1 LLETKFIV
9 LFTECV
15 GVFFIFAVLYNSKVT
30 FKHDKFYMMNTIKPR
45 ALDRIDFAILDTLQK
60 DGRISNNDLAKKI
73 NLSASPC
80 LERVRRLEK
89 EGYIER
95 YRAVLNSIKLNYGM
109 SAFIQVT
116 LDRTTSDVF
125 ENFKVEVVKIKEV
138 VECHMIAGGF
148 DYLLK
153 LRFANMD
160 AYREVLGMVIELPAV
175 SQTHT
180 YVVTENVKADRGV
193 PIF

>member
-1 LLETKFIV
+1 M
-9 LFTECV
+9 
-15 GVFFIFAVLYNSKVT
+15 NS
-30 FKHDKFYMMNTIKPR
+30 IKIR
-45 ALDRIDFAILDTLQK
+45 ALDRIDLTILDTLQK

-80 LERVRRLEK
+80 LDRVRRLER

-95 YRAVLNSIKLNYGM
+95 YRAVLNSIKLNYSM

-125 ENFKVEVVKIKEV
+125 EKFKVEVVKIKEV

-153 LRFANMD
+153 LRFSNME
-160 AYREVLGMVIELPAV
+160 AYREVLGLIVELPAV

>member
-1 LLETKFIV
+1 M
-9 LFTECV
+9 
-15 GVFFIFAVLYNSKVT
+15 NS
-30 FKHDKFYMMNTIKPR
+30 IKIR
-45 ALDRIDFAILDTLQK
+45 ALDRIDLTILDTLQK

-80 LERVRRLEK
+80 LDRVRRLER

-95 YRAVLNSIKLNYGM
+95 YRAVLNSVKLNYGM

-116 LDRTTSDVF
+116 LDRTTGDVF
-125 ENFKVEVVKIKEV
+125 EKFKVEVVKIKEV
-138 VECHMIAGGF
+138 VECHMVAGGF

-153 LRFANMD
+153 LRFVNMEG
-160 AYREVLGMVIELPAV
+160 YREVLGMIVELPAV

-180 YVVTENVKADRGV
+180 YFVTENVKADKGV

>member
-1 LLETKFIV
+1 
-9 LFTECV
+9 
-15 GVFFIFAVLYNSKVT
+15 
-30 FKHDKFYMMNTIKPR
+30 MMNSIKAR
-45 ALDRIDFAILDTLQK
+45 ALDRIDLTILDTLQK
-60 DGRISNNDLAKKI
+60 DGRIANNDLAKKI

-125 ENFKVEVVKIKEV
+125 EKFKVEVVKIKEV

-160 AYREVLGMVIELPAV
+160 AYREVLGMIVELPAV

-180 YVVTENVKADRGV
+180 YVVTENVKEDKGV